1 MTSYL
6 HVSCFARLIG
16 DDETQQR
23 YFSSSLSTLIV
34 LSLVASRT
42 LQLTHGDFVVGLV
55 VVYFYGPANMTHK
68 LSSACAEM
76 ILSYHL
82 SPQQICFTHKLET
95 VTSRFCGFVVVFLFV
110 WVVFLF
116 GFVLVLFL
124 LLVLCVSVFVLWNVR
139 RTLDYVSVLYQ
150 FTFAATTAA
159 ASA

>member
-1 MTSYL
+1 
-6 HVSCFARLIG
+6 
-16 DDETQQR
+16 
-23 YFSSSLSTLIV
+23 
-34 LSLVASRT
+34 
-42 LQLTHGDFVVGLV
+42 
-55 VVYFYGPANMTHK
+55 MTHK

-124 LLVLCVSVFVLWNVR
+124 LLVLCVSVFVLWNVT

-150 FTFAATTAA
+150 FTFAATTA
-159 ASA
+159 SAPA